1 MRISDIFNLIQ
12 SSNKLRRKPVKIRLK
27 MYKGLLLGLTFLLLF
42 SCAKKED
49 VVLLGEFG
57 SLTGVTATF
66 GRSTQRG
73 IQMAVDEINKAGGIE
88 GKTVKIIVEDDQSKP
103 EEAAT
108 VVKKL
113 VTQDKVLIV
122 LGEVASS
129 RSLAGAPICQEEKV
143 PMITPASTNPKVTQ
157 VGDYIFRVCFI
168 DPFQGE
174 VMAKFAR
181 NTLKTN
187 KAAILKDI
195 KNDYSVGL
203 AQFFTETFKGLG
215 GSIVSEESYSEGDIE
230 FRAQLTAIKAK
241 NPEVIFIPGYYTEV
255 GLIARQARDLEI
267 TVPLIGGDGWD
278 SPRLVEIGGSA
289 LENTYY
295 SNHYTA
301 EDPSPEIQKFI
312 SDYKTKYNEVP
323 DAMAPLGYDAARI
336 AFDAIKR
343 SGILKEENLKQAY
356 KDNPQAKS
364 LMDAINTPK
373 SRELIRN
380 AIAETSD
387 FPGVTGLITIDEN
400 RNAKK
405 TAVVVKI
412 ESGKVKFV
420 ETINPD

>member
-1 MRISDIFNLIQ
+1 MRISDIFNLIK
-12 SSNKLRRKPVKIRLK
+12 SSNKLRRKPVKTRLR
-27 MYKGLLLGLTFLLLF
+27 MYKGLLLGLAFLLLF

-88 GKTVKIIVEDDQSKP
+88 GKAVKIIVEDDQSKP

-181 NTLKTN
+181 NTLKAN

-203 AQFFTETFKGLG
+203 AQFFTETFKSLG

-255 GLIARQARDLEI
+255 GLIARQARDLGI

-301 EDPSPEIQKFI
+301 EDPRPEIQKFI
-312 SDYKTKYNEVP
+312 TDYKAKYNEVP

-356 KDNPQAKS
+356 KDNLQAKS

-412 ESGKVKFV
+412 EDGKVKFV
-420 ETINPD
+420 ETIKP

>member
-1 MRISDIFNLIQ
+1 MKRNS
-12 SSNKLRRKPVKIRLK
+12 KIW
-27 MYKGLLLGLTFLLLF
+27 LGLALAVVSTFLF

-49 VVLLGEFG
+49 VVILGEFG
-57 SLTGVTATF
+57 SLTGGTATF
-66 GRSTQRG
+66 GKSTQKG
-73 IQMAVDEINKAGGIE
+73 IEMALEEVNKAGGIQ
-88 GKTVKIIVEDDQSKP
+88 GKPVRIVVEDDQSKP

-108 VVKKL
+108 AVKKL
-113 VTQDKVLIV
+113 VNQDKVLVV

-129 RSLAGAPICQEEKV
+129 RSLAGAPICQEAKV

-157 VGDYIFRVCFI
+157 VGDFIFRVCFI

-181 NTLKTN
+181 NTLKTS

-203 AQFFTETFKGLG
+203 AQFFTETFKNLG
-215 GSIVSEESYSEGDIE
+215 GTVITEESYSEGDIE
-230 FRAQLTAIKAK
+230 FRAQLTALKAK
-241 NPEVIFIPGYYTEV
+241 KPEVIFIPGYYTEV
-255 GLIARQARDLEI
+255 GLIARQARDLGI

-278 SPRLVEIGGSA
+278 SPRLIEIGGKA

-295 SNHYTA
+295 SNHYTQD
-301 EDPSPEIQKFI
+301 DPRPEVQKFLA
-312 SDYKTKYNEVP
+312 DFKTKYNEIP

-343 SGILKEENLKQAY
+343 SGILDEKNIKDAY
-356 KDNPQAKS
+356 SQNPQAKS
-364 LMDAINTPK
+364 LMEAINTPGN
-373 SRELIRN
+373 RERIRD
-380 AIAETSD
+380 ALAQAKD

-405 TAVVVKI
+405 AAVVLKI
-412 ESGKVKFV
+412 EDGKLKYV
-420 ETINPD
+420 ETISP